1 MLVLITVL
9 FSTKTFGELS
19 RFCCSI
25 RLDYGDVK
33 VGLRVVPVQLK
44 VQLVLAEEGAHLEY
58 MSHHVSDRVSKAKPT
73 WTICHIINT
82 LFNQHHHG
90 EDMRLSISD

>member
-9 FSTKTFGELS
+9 FSTKMEGKMFGELS

-73 WTICHIINT
+73 WIICHIINT
-82 LFNQHHHG
+82 LFH
-90 EDMRLSISD
+90 

>member
-9 FSTKTFGELS
+9 FNKKMEGKTFGELS

-58 MSHHVSDRVSKAKPT
+58 MSHHVSDRVSKAKPS
-73 WTICHIINT
+73 WTIYVTSSTHCFINT
-82 LFNQHHHG
+82 I
-90 EDMRLSISD
+90 MVRI